1 MLQTFVSGASSSK
14 KEHQQQPVLSIQNIV
29 VCPESS
35 GASEGGFADLGL

>member
-1 MLQTFVSGASSSK
+1 MLPTFMPVSSSSK